1 MSVRVFAA
9 FFTVTI
15 ALAALS
21 GCARHQTS
29 KGAAEP
35 APSITGADLSRGR
48 MLYER
53 ECMACHGQRGVDGP
67 IGPGLKDE
75 RARKTFPQVRA
86 IVLDPQPPMPKLY
99 PARLT
104 KADVRDVSA
113 YVETL

>member
-15 ALAALS
+15 SLAALP
-21 GCARHQTS
+21 GCARHSGS
-29 KGAAEP
+29 KGAEP
-35 APSITGADLSRGR
+35 APSIAGADVPRGK

-75 RARKTFPQVRA
+75 RARKSFEQVRA

-104 KADVRDVSA
+104 QADVRDVSA